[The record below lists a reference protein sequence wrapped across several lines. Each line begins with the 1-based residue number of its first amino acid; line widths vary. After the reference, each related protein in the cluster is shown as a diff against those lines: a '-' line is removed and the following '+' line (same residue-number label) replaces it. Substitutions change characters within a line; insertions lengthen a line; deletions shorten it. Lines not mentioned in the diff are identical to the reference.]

1 MKTILTGR
9 ARAVTRGGVV
19 VVEGEDFLLGFI
31 TRQYLQVLAAAEAIY
46 APNTTLGTITS
57 KARGRATFKFPNGS
71 AIASSEGKPQDAL
84 NLFSP

>member
-1 MKTILTGR
+1 MKAILTGR
-9 ARAVTRGGVV
+9 ARAVTRGVV

-57 KARGRATFKFPNGS
+57 KTRGRATFKFLTAPPS
-71 AIASSEGKPQDAL
+71 LQARASRKTR
-84 NLFSP
+84 